1 MKIQVLGCC
10 GGRLPGFYTSGFLLN
25 DHLLLDAGEIGGVL
39 KVEDQCHITD
49 ILLTHAHLDH
59 IVGLPF
65 LGDTIFGQ
73 IRKPI
78 SIIGLQEVLDSLHHY
93 VFNDQIWP
101 DFTRLPAAQGE
112 PVFRLQ
118 PVQLG
123 TVCSVA
129 EFEVIPF
136 PVRHTVSSAGYL
148 IRQQETTILYSGD
161 TGSLQEVIQ
170 VIRNSEKLAAAFIE
184 TSFPNRLRNL
194 AEETGHLIP
203 KVLDKLLPELDPQTQ
218 IFLFGMKPQY
228 LEEISAEC
236 QAMQSRARILKQGEI
251 LYLG

>member
-39 KVEDQCHITD
+39 KIEDQCQISD

-59 IVGLPF
+59 VVGLPF

-73 IRKPI
+73 IHKSI
-78 SIIGLQEVLDSLHHY
+78 SIISIQDVLDSLHRH

-101 DFTRLPAAQGE
+101 DFTRLPGQHGQ

-118 PVQLG
+118 PLRPG
-123 TVCSVA
+123 LPCSIA
-129 EFEVIPF
+129 EFEVISF
-136 PVRHTVSSAGYL
+136 PVRHTVPTAGYL
-148 IRQQETTILYSGD
+148 IRDQETAILYSGD
-161 TGSLQEVIQ
+161 TGSLQDIIQ
-170 VIRNSEKLAAAFIE
+170 AIRSAEKLKAAFIE
-184 TSFPNRLRNL
+184 TSFPNRLKKL

-203 KVLDKLLPELDPQTQ
+203 AALSTLLAELDPQIQ
-218 IFLFGMKPQY
+218 VWLFGMKPQY
-228 LEEISAEC
+228 LEEIAKEC
-236 QAMQSRARILKQGEI
+236 QEFQDRARILRQGEI
-251 LYLG
+251 LHLT